1 MTGSRPILALRS
13 CSFTT
18 INATPTSCLTKS
30 LTHPVRSRVFASDLS
45 SRAIRNLVRS
55 LASSS
60 FRSSNFT
67 LLSSI
72 NVVKYDKVFL
82 PLKDDYK
89 LYISKNSTSNETFN
103 GELADIAYY
112 THATNNKQW
121 YDSTK
126 AIYAEYEIGYQPL
139 LLLRTPVVP
148 FDETFPGTYLSRM
161 HHTYELYA
169 SGFSFLVH
177 STAFAVTIDAGV
189 ASRIQADVDLTGQ
202 WLVPWTCW
210 RRFTDRIEK
219 A

>member
-1 MTGSRPILALRS
+1 MVGDA
-13 CSFTT
+13 F
-18 INATPTSCLTKS
+18 K
-30 LTHPVRSRVFASDLS
+30 
-45 SRAIRNLVRS
+45 
-55 LASSS
+55 
-60 FRSSNFT
+60 
-67 LLSSI
+67 
-72 NVVKYDKVFL
+72 
-82 PLKDDYK
+82 
-89 LYISKNSTSNETFN
+89 
-103 GELADIAYY
+103 YY

-202 WLVPWTCW
+202 WLVPGHVGDNLLIELKKNMMAFLPNHVGCQK
-210 RRFTDRIEK
+210 RSGQVLMRIWIEVHKRLRKYILIILFKKEK
-219 A
+219 VFERVYKYTRNTFLNTL